1 MLRRLHMS
9 SLKKQFRG
17 NEILDVLQC
26 TVSLERKLD
35 YSFPDI
41 TLDFVLVFHQ
51 QSLNESGMGQVEALC

>member
-1 MLRRLHMS
+1 MS

-26 TVSLERKLD
+26 TVGLERELD

-41 TLDFVLVFHQ
+41 TLDFVFHQ

>member
-26 TVSLERKLD
+26 TVGLERELD

-41 TLDFVLVFHQ
+41 TLDFVFHQ